1 MVMQDGKF
9 QLGENESAV
18 AQAEQNLNNYKDQ
31 LSYEQQIKQLEE
43 LRDAQVEAI
52 EARIQ
57 SLEEYYEYMEDYYDR
72 QIEAMEDYYNR
83 VQEQYEKQ
91 IEALQQELDTF
102 KEGYQKSE
110 DLDNARLA
118 AEVLAANEEASVWKS
133 RLENLA
139 TAITE
144 YNRLLSLMGEEGE
157 VATSGY
163 TGSSVGYNHIAEIS
177 GVDAAISKI
186 EGRASGDASF
196 KGDEVALVGESPN
209 TELVLGSR
217 LNRSLGGGSLVNLSK
232 GSGVVNAESTRTL
245 AGLLNGLANPQ
256 SVSTSHTTQQTF
268 TFGSISLP
276 NVTNAET
283 FVGALRDKFNNYSI
297 QSTTIKK

>member
-1 MVMQDGKF
+1 MQDGKF

-139 TAITE
+139 TD
-144 YNRLLSLMGEEGE
+144 RK
-157 VATSGY
+157 
-163 TGSSVGYNHIAEIS
+163 SV
-177 GVDAAISKI
+177 V
-186 EGRASGDASF
+186 
-196 KGDEVALVGESPN
+196 
-209 TELVLGSR
+209 
-217 LNRSLGGGSLVNLSK
+217 
-232 GSGVVNAESTRTL
+232 
-245 AGLLNGLANPQ
+245 
-256 SVSTSHTTQQTF
+256 
-268 TFGSISLP
+268 
-276 NVTNAET
+276 
-283 FVGALRDKFNNYSI
+283 
-297 QSTTIKK
+297 